1 MKFIWEA
8 EDIKP
13 GRYYY
18 RCGKGFGANLSYLA
32 SVTHKIGFSTEA
44 KGTDDAD
51 RRYVAISMTDG
62 CVCQCHTKQEFA
74 DMLNKG
80 EYVPLRT
87 DRLLEIIASLD
98 RQNSGC

>member
-18 RCGKGFGANLSYLA
+18 RNDKGHGADLGYLA

-44 KGTDDAD
+44 KGDGDGD

-62 CVCQCHTKQEFA
+62 LVCPCQTKQEFA
-74 DMLNKG
+74 EMLNEGK
-80 EYVPLRT
+80 YIPLRT
-87 DRLLEIIASLD
+87 DRLLEIIASLE

>member
-1 MKFIWEA
+1 MKYTWEE

-13 GRYYY
+13 GRYFY
-18 RCGKGFGANLSYLA
+18 RNDKGHGGDLGYLA

-44 KGTDDAD
+44 KGDGPGD
-51 RRYVAISMTDG
+51 RRYVAIAMTDG
-62 CVCQCHTKQEFA
+62 CVGECCTKAEFA

-80 EYVPLRT
+80 GYVPLRT
-87 DRLLEIIASLD
+87 DRLVEIIESLE